1 MIIPVCKTLSI
12 PLKLKSVSCASK
24 NLLKNLCENLIDAY
38 KLSHFYLNDFVSECA
53 SFSLLS

>member
-12 PLKLKSVSCASK
+12 PLKLKSVSC
-24 NLLKNLCENLIDAY
+24 LLKNLCENLIDAY
-38 KLSHFYLNDFVSECA
+38 KLSHFYLNNFVSECA